1 MTMKNESFWK
11 ILQYVNRYRGYAFFS
26 ILFNLLSAALATF
39 VFILLDPFLKVLFGI
54 SEVSDVEP
62 VFYYSIDYVFDY
74 LNYTLSQYIQLSGK
88 ESALI
93 WVCKLIAIIF
103 LFKNIFR
110 YLAIVL
116 MGPVRKGVV
125 TDIRSNI
132 FDKLLALPLSFFSDE
147 RKGDLLG
154 RVTVDVVEV
163 ESSILKIIETIIK
176 EPFVVIISLVTVF
189 SINTKLALFTL
200 GPVLVI
206 VLLVGMIGRTLKKKS
221 LAVQNKLG
229 DTLSIIDEAIS
240 GLRII
245 QAFNAEKYQ
254 SKKFREE
261 HNTWKRLSIRLI
273 LRNGLASPLT
283 EFLLI
288 TVLATL
294 LWYGGYL
301 VFSGE
306 LEASKFFV
314 FIGMFY
320 NIVAPTKSLS
330 SAFYSVQKGMGAV
343 ERIDKILNAEISI
356 KEKVDAKSISN
367 FNQSI
372 HYKDITF
379 TYDGQFEVLKK
390 VNLEIPKGNIVA
402 LVGLSGAGKTTMA
415 DLLPRFYDATSGQIL
430 IDNIDIRDYK
440 LKELRG
446 LMGIVSQQPIL
457 FNDTIFNNIAFGLE
471 NVSEA
476 EVIEAAKVA
485 NAHDFIVQT
494 ENGYQTIIG
503 DSGGKLSGGQ
513 RQRLTIARAV
523 LQNPAIL
530 ILDEATSSLDSES
543 EKLVQDALFKLMQ
556 NRTSIVIAHRLS
568 TIQHADIIVV
578 MQDGEILEKGTHHE
592 LLKHNGVYQ
601 KLVNLQSF

>member
-1 MTMKNESFWK
+1 MKHSSFGK
-11 ILQYVNRYRGYAFFS
+11 IIQYVSRYKGYAFAS
-26 ILFNLLSAALATF
+26 ILFNLLSAVLATF
-39 VFILLDPFLKVLFGI
+39 VFILLDPFLKVLFGM
-54 SEVSDVEP
+54 SEVSTVEP
-62 VFYYSIDYVFDY
+62 TFSYSVDYIFNW
-74 LNYTLSQYIQLSGK
+74 LNYTLGVYIRTAGQNA
-88 ESALI
+88 ALV
-93 WVCKLIAIIF
+93 WVCKMIAFMF
-103 LFKNIFR
+103 LFKNLFR
-110 YLAIVL
+110 YLAIIL

-132 FDKLLALPLSFFSDE
+132 FSKLLALPLSFFSEE
-147 RKGDLLG
+147 RKGDLMS
-154 RVTVDVVEV
+154 RITADVVEV
-163 ESSILKIIETIIK
+163 EGSILQIIETIIK

-200 GPVLVI
+200 GPVLII
-206 VLLVGMIGRTLKKKS
+206 VLIVGAIGRTLKKKS
-221 LAVQNKLG
+221 LNVQNKLG

-254 SKKFREE
+254 AEKFREE
-261 HNTWKRLSIRLI
+261 HNQWKNLSVRLI
-273 LRNGLASPLT
+273 LRNGLASPVT
-283 EFLLI
+283 EFLMI
-288 TVLATL
+288 CVLVCL

-301 VFSGE
+301 VFNGD

-320 NIVAPTKSLS
+320 NIVAPVKSLS
-330 SAFYSVQKGMGAV
+330 GAFYSVQRGLGAV
-343 ERIDKILNAEISI
+343 ERIDKIINAEVTVE
-356 KEKVDAKSISN
+356 EKTDAIPINDFQKD
-367 FNQSI
+367 I
-372 HYKDITF
+372 HYKQIHF
-379 TYDGQFEVLKK
+379 SYDAQTPVLKGIDL
-390 VNLEIPKGNIVA
+390 VIPKGKIVA

-415 DLLPRFYDATSGQIL
+415 DLLPRFYEMQSGQIL
-430 IDNIDIRDYK
+430 IDGVDIKEYK
-440 LKELRG
+440 LADLRG

-457 FNDTIFNNIAFGLE
+457 FNDTIFRNIAFGLS
-471 NVSEA
+471 NISEEA
-476 EVIEAAKVA
+476 VIAAAKIA
-485 NAHDFIVQT
+485 NAHDFIIQT

-503 DSGGKLSGGQ
+503 DGGGKLSGGQ

-523 LQNPAIL
+523 LRNPSIL

-578 MQDGEILEKGTHHE
+578 MQEGEIVEQGTHDE
-592 LLKHNGVYQ
+592 LLAKEGIYR

>member
-1 MTMKNESFWK
+1 
-11 ILQYVNRYRGYAFFS
+11 
-26 ILFNLLSAALATF
+26 
-39 VFILLDPFLKVLFGI
+39 
-54 SEVSDVEP
+54 
-62 VFYYSIDYVFDY
+62 
-74 LNYTLSQYIQLSGK
+74 
-88 ESALI
+88 
-93 WVCKLIAIIF
+93 
-103 LFKNIFR
+103 
-110 YLAIVL
+110 
-116 MGPVRKGVV
+116 
-125 TDIRSNI
+125 
-132 FDKLLALPLSFFSDE
+132 
-147 RKGDLLG
+147 
-154 RVTVDVVEV
+154 
-163 ESSILKIIETIIK
+163 
-176 EPFVVIISLVTVF
+176 
-189 SINTKLALFTL
+189 
-200 GPVLVI
+200 VI

>member
-1 MTMKNESFWK
+1 MTNSNFWK
-11 ILQYVNRYRGYAFFS
+11 IIQYVNRYKGYAALS
-26 ILFNLLSAALATF
+26 IGFNLLSAMLATL
-39 VFILLDPFLKVLFGI
+39 VFILLDPFLKVLF
-54 SEVSDVEP
+54 EMTTVSDIEP
-62 VFYYSIDYVFDY
+62 TFAYSVDYLFEY
-74 LNYTLSQYIQLSGK
+74 LNYTLGQYIKASGK
-88 ESALI
+88 SAALL
-93 WVCKLIAIIF
+93 WVCELIALLF

-125 TDIRSNI
+125 TDIRTNI
-132 FDKLLALPLSFFSDE
+132 FDKLLVLPLSFFSEE
-147 RKGDLLG
+147 RKGDLMG
-154 RVTVDVVEV
+154 RITADVVEV
-163 ESSILKIIETIIK
+163 EASILQIIETIIK
-176 EPFVVIISLVTVF
+176 EPFVVIVSLITVF
-189 SINTKLALFTL
+189 SINTNLALFTL

-206 VLLVGMIGRTLKKKS
+206 VLLVGAIGRTLKKKS
-221 LAVQNKLG
+221 LNVQNKLG

-245 QAFNAEKYQ
+245 QAFNAEKYESQ
-254 SKKFREE
+254 KFKKE
-261 HNTWKRLSIRLI
+261 HDTWKNLSVRLI

-283 EFLLI
+283 EFLMI
-288 TVLATL
+288 CVLACL

-301 VFSGE
+301 VFNGQ

-330 SAFYSVQKGMGAV
+330 GAFYSVQKGMGAM
-343 ERIDKILNAEISI
+343 ERIDKIMDAEIAI
-356 KEKVDAKSISN
+356 QGKTNAKPIED
-367 FNQSI
+367 FKQDI
-372 HYKDITF
+372 QYKNVEF
-379 TYDGQFEVLKK
+379 SYDGQFEVLKK
-390 VNLEIPKGNIVA
+390 VDLTIPKGNIVA

-415 DLLPRFYDATSGQIL
+415 DLLPRFYDVTNGQIL
-430 IDNIDIRDYK
+430 IDGIDIRDYE
-440 LKELRG
+440 LKDLRN

-471 NVSEA
+471 NISEA
-476 EVIEAAKVA
+476 DVIAAAKVA
-485 NAHDFIVQT
+485 NAHDFVINT

-503 DSGGKLSGGQ
+503 DGGGKLSGGQ

-523 LQNPAIL
+523 LKNPSIL

-568 TIQHADIIVV
+568 TIQHADTIVV
-578 MQDGEILEKGTHHE
+578 MQEGNILEQGTHE
-592 LLKHNGVYQ
+592 QLLEENGVYR

>member
-1 MTMKNESFWK
+1 MKNGNFWRF
-11 ILQYVNRYRGYAFFS
+11 LQYLTRYKAYALGS

-39 VFILLDPFLKVLFGI
+39 VFILLDPFLKVLFGM
-54 SEVSDVEP
+54 SEVSKVQPE
-62 VFYYSIDYVFDY
+62 FSYSVDYLFDS
-74 LNYTLSQYIQLSGK
+74 LNYTLGQYIELTGK

-93 WVCKLIAIIF
+93 WVCQLIAGVF
-103 LFKNIFR
+103 LLKNVFR

-125 TDIRSNI
+125 TDIRSAI
-132 FDKLLALPLSFFSDE
+132 FDKLLVLPLSFFSDE
-147 RKGDLLG
+147 RKGDLMG
-154 RVTVDVVEV
+154 RITADVVEV
-163 ESSILKIIETIIK
+163 ESSILQIIETIIK

-206 VLLVGMIGRTLKKKS
+206 VLLVGAIGRTLKKKS

-254 SKKFREE
+254 SEKFKKE
-261 HNTWKRLSIRLI
+261 HNIWKRLSVRLI
-273 LRNGLASPLT
+273 WRNGLASPLT

-301 VFSGE
+301 VFNGE

-330 SAFYSVQKGMGAV
+330 SAFYSVQKGLGAV
-343 ERIDKILNAEISI
+343 ERIDKILDAEISI
-356 KEKVDAKSISN
+356 KEAPNAKSVPN
-367 FNQSI
+367 FGKKIQYQDVS
-372 HYKDITF
+372 F

-415 DLLPRFYDATSGQIL
+415 DLLPRFHDVTGGRIL

-476 EVIEAAKVA
+476 EVLEAAKVA
-485 NAHDFIVQT
+485 NAHDFIIQT

-568 TIQHADIIVV
+568 TIQHADMIVV
-578 MQDGEILEKGTHHE
+578 MQDGEILEKGTHDE
-592 LLKHNGVYQ
+592 LLEHNGVYQ

>member
-1 MTMKNESFWK
+1 MTNSNFWK
-11 ILQYVNRYRGYAFFS
+11 IIQYVNKYRGYALLS
-26 ILFNLLSAALATF
+26 IGFNLLSAMLATL
-39 VFILLDPFLKVLFGI
+39 VFILLDPFLKVLFEMTTA
-54 SEVSDVEP
+54 SEIEP
-62 VFYYSIDYVFDY
+62 TFAYSIDYIFEY
-74 LNYTLSQYIQLSGK
+74 LNFTLGQYIKASGK
-88 ESALI
+88 GAALL
-93 WVCKLIAIIF
+93 WVCKLIALLF

-132 FDKLLALPLSFFSDE
+132 FDKLLALPLSFFSEE
-147 RKGDLLG
+147 RKGDLMG
-154 RVTVDVVEV
+154 RITADVVEV
-163 ESSILKIIETIIK
+163 ESSILKLIETIIK
-176 EPFVVIISLVTVF
+176 EPVVVIVSLITVF
-189 SINTKLALFTL
+189 SINTNLALFTL

-206 VLLVGMIGRTLKKKS
+206 VLIVGSIGRTLKKKS
-221 LAVQNKLG
+221 LNVQNKLG

-254 SKKFREE
+254 SNKFKEE

-283 EFLLI
+283 EFLMI
-288 TVLATL
+288 CVLTCL

-301 VFSGE
+301 VFNGE

-330 SAFYSVQKGMGAV
+330 GAFYSVQKGMGAV
-343 ERIDKILNAEISI
+343 ERIDKIMAAEIAI
-356 KEKVDAKSISN
+356 QNQENAKTIED
-367 FNQSI
+367 FATEI
-372 HYKDITF
+372 EYKQVAF
-379 TYDGQFEVLKK
+379 SYDGQFEVLKK
-390 VNLEIPKGNIVA
+390 VDLTIPKGNIVA

-415 DLLPRFYDATSGQIL
+415 DLLPRFYDVTNGQIL
-430 IDNIDIRDYK
+430 IDGVDIREYR
-440 LKELRG
+440 LKDLRG
-446 LMGIVSQQPIL
+446 MMGIVSQQPIL
-457 FNDTIFNNIAFGLE
+457 FNDSIFNNIAFGLE

-476 EVIEAAKVA
+476 AVIEAAKVA
-485 NAHDFIVQT
+485 NAHDFIINT

-503 DSGGKLSGGQ
+503 DGGGKLSGGQ

-523 LQNPAIL
+523 LKNPSIL
-530 ILDEATSSLDSES
+530 ILDEATSALDSES

-568 TIQHADIIVV
+568 TIQHADTIVV
-578 MQDGEILEKGTHHE
+578 MQEGVILEKGTHEE
-592 LLKHNGVYQ
+592 LLTKNGVYR

>member
-1 MTMKNESFWK
+1 MKNESFWK

-471 NVSEA
+471 HVSEA

>member
-1 MTMKNESFWK
+1 VTMKNESFWK

>member
-1 MTMKNESFWK
+1 MTNSNFWK
-11 ILQYVNRYRGYAFFS
+11 IIQYVNRYKGYAALS
-26 ILFNLLSAALATF
+26 IGFNLLSAMLATL
-39 VFILLDPFLKVLFGI
+39 VFILLDPFLKVLF
-54 SEVSDVEP
+54 EMTTVSDIEP
-62 VFYYSIDYVFDY
+62 TFAYSVDYLFEY
-74 LNYTLSQYIQLSGK
+74 LNYTLGQYIKASGK
-88 ESALI
+88 SAALL
-93 WVCKLIAIIF
+93 WVCELIALLF

-125 TDIRSNI
+125 TDIRTNI
-132 FDKLLALPLSFFSDE
+132 FDKLLVLPLSFFSEE
-147 RKGDLLG
+147 RKGDLMG
-154 RVTVDVVEV
+154 RITADVVEV
-163 ESSILKIIETIIK
+163 EASILQIIETIIK
-176 EPFVVIISLVTVF
+176 EPFVVIVSLITVF
-189 SINTKLALFTL
+189 SINTNLALFTL

-206 VLLVGMIGRTLKKKS
+206 VLLVGAIGRTLKKKS
-221 LAVQNKLG
+221 LNVQNKLG

-245 QAFNAEKYQ
+245 QAFNAEKYESQ
-254 SKKFREE
+254 KFKKE
-261 HNTWKRLSIRLI
+261 HDTWKNLSVRLI

-283 EFLLI
+283 EFLMI
-288 TVLATL
+288 CVLACL

-301 VFSGE
+301 VFNGQ

-330 SAFYSVQKGMGAV
+330 GAFYSVQKGMGAM
-343 ERIDKILNAEISI
+343 ERIDKIMDAEIAI
-356 KEKVDAKSISN
+356 QGKTNAKPIED
-367 FNQSI
+367 FKQDI
-372 HYKDITF
+372 QYKNVEF
-379 TYDGQFEVLKK
+379 SYDGQFEVLKK
-390 VNLEIPKGNIVA
+390 VDLTIPKGNIVA

-415 DLLPRFYDATSGQIL
+415 DLLPRFYDVTNGQIL
-430 IDNIDIRDYK
+430 IDGIDIRDYE
-440 LKELRG
+440 LKDLRN

-471 NVSEA
+471 NISEA
-476 EVIEAAKVA
+476 DVIAAAKVA
-485 NAHDFIVQT
+485 NAHDFVINT
-494 ENGYQTIIG
+494 ENGYQTVIG
-503 DSGGKLSGGQ
+503 DGGGKLSGGQ

-523 LQNPAIL
+523 LKNPSIL

-568 TIQHADIIVV
+568 TIQHADTIVV
-578 MQDGEILEKGTHHE
+578 MQEGNILERGTHE
-592 LLKHNGVYQ
+592 QLLEENGVYR

>member
-1 MTMKNESFWK
+1 MKNGNFWRF
-11 ILQYVNRYRGYAFFS
+11 LQYLTRYKGYAFWS

-54 SEVSDVEP
+54 SEVSEVKPE
-62 VFYYSIDYVFDY
+62 FSYSVDYLFDT
-74 LNYTLSQYIQLSGK
+74 LNYTLGQYIQLSGK
-88 ESALI
+88 ETALI
-93 WVCKLIAIIF
+93 WVCELIAVVF
-103 LFKNIFR
+103 LLKNVFR
-110 YLAIVL
+110 YFAIVL

-125 TDIRSNI
+125 TDIRSAI
-132 FDKLLALPLSFFSDE
+132 FDKLLVLPLSFFSDE
-147 RKGDLLG
+147 RKGDLMG
-154 RVTVDVVEV
+154 RITADVVEV
-163 ESSILKIIETIIK
+163 EGSILQIIETIIK

-206 VLLVGMIGRTLKKKS
+206 VLLVGAIGRTLKKKS
-221 LAVQNKLG
+221 LDVQNKLG

-254 SKKFREE
+254 SDKFKKE
-261 HNTWKRLSIRLI
+261 HNIWKRLSVRLI
-273 LRNGLASPLT
+273 WRNGLASPLT

-288 TVLATL
+288 TVLAVL

-301 VFSGE
+301 VFNGE

-330 SAFYSVQKGMGAV
+330 SAFYSVQKGLGAV
-343 ERIDKILNAEISI
+343 ERIDKILDAEISI
-356 KEKVDAKSISN
+356 VEKPDAKPIPK
-367 FNQSI
+367 FTQSI
-372 HYKDITF
+372 HYQDVSF

-402 LVGLSGAGKTTMA
+402 LVGLSGAGKTTLA
-415 DLLPRFYDATSGQIL
+415 DLLPRFHDITGGKIL

-457 FNDTIFNNIAFGLE
+457 FNDTIFNNIAFALE

-485 NAHDFIVQT
+485 NAHDFIIQT
-494 ENGYQTIIG
+494 ENGYQTVIG

-568 TIQHADIIVV
+568 TIQHADMIVV
-578 MQDGEILEKGTHHE
+578 MQNGEILEKGTHDE
-592 LLKHNGVYQ
+592 LLEHNGVYQ

>member
-1 MTMKNESFWK
+1 MKNESFWK

>member
-1 MTMKNESFWK
+1 MKHSSFGK
-11 ILQYVNRYRGYAFFS
+11 IIQYVSRYKGYAFAS
-26 ILFNLLSAALATF
+26 ILFNLLSAVLATF
-39 VFILLDPFLKVLFGI
+39 VFILLDPFLKVLFGM
-54 SEVSDVEP
+54 SEVSTVEP
-62 VFYYSIDYVFDY
+62 TFSYSVDYIFNW
-74 LNYTLSQYIQLSGK
+74 LNYTLGVYIRTAGQNA
-88 ESALI
+88 ALV
-93 WVCKLIAIIF
+93 WVCKMIAFMF
-103 LFKNIFR
+103 LFKNLFR
-110 YLAIVL
+110 YLAIIL

-132 FDKLLALPLSFFSDE
+132 FSKLLALPLSFFSEE
-147 RKGDLLG
+147 RKGDLMS
-154 RVTVDVVEV
+154 RITADVVEV
-163 ESSILKIIETIIK
+163 EGSILQIIETIIK

-200 GPVLVI
+200 GPVLII
-206 VLLVGMIGRTLKKKS
+206 VLIVGAIGRTLKKKS
-221 LAVQNKLG
+221 LNVQNKLG

-254 SKKFREE
+254 AEKFREE
-261 HNTWKRLSIRLI
+261 HNQWKNLSVRLI
-273 LRNGLASPLT
+273 LRNGLASPVT
-283 EFLLI
+283 EFLMI
-288 TVLATL
+288 CVLVCL

-301 VFSGE
+301 VFNGD

-320 NIVAPTKSLS
+320 NIVAPVKSLS
-330 SAFYSVQKGMGAV
+330 GAFYSVQRGLGAV
-343 ERIDKILNAEISI
+343 ERIDKIINAEVTVE
-356 KEKVDAKSISN
+356 EKTDAIPINDFQKD
-367 FNQSI
+367 I
-372 HYKDITF
+372 HYKQVNF
-379 TYDGQFEVLKK
+379 SYDAQTPVLKG
-390 VNLEIPKGNIVA
+390 VDLIIPKGKIVA

-415 DLLPRFYDATSGQIL
+415 DLLPRFYEMQSGQIL
-430 IDNIDIRDYK
+430 IDGVDIKDYK
-440 LKELRG
+440 LADLRG

-457 FNDTIFNNIAFGLE
+457 FNDTIFRNIAFGLS
-471 NVSEA
+471 NISEEA
-476 EVIEAAKVA
+476 VIAAAKIA

-503 DSGGKLSGGQ
+503 DGGGKLSGGQ

-523 LQNPAIL
+523 LRNPSIL

-578 MQDGEILEKGTHHE
+578 MQEGEIVEQGTHDE
-592 LLKHNGVYQ
+592 LLAREGIYR

>member
-1 MTMKNESFWK
+1 MKNGNFWRF
-11 ILQYVNRYRGYAFFS
+11 LQYLTRYKAYALGS

-39 VFILLDPFLKVLFGI
+39 VFILLDPFLKVLFGM
-54 SEVSDVEP
+54 SEVSKVKPE
-62 VFYYSIDYVFDY
+62 FSYSVDYLFDS
-74 LNYTLSQYIQLSGK
+74 LNYTLGQYIELTGK

-93 WVCKLIAIIF
+93 WVCQLIAGVF
-103 LFKNIFR
+103 LLKNVFR

-125 TDIRSNI
+125 TDIRSAI
-132 FDKLLALPLSFFSDE
+132 FDKLLVLPLSFFSDE
-147 RKGDLLG
+147 RKGDLMG
-154 RVTVDVVEV
+154 RITADVVEV
-163 ESSILKIIETIIK
+163 ESSILQIIETIIK

-206 VLLVGMIGRTLKKKS
+206 VLLVGAIGRTLKKKS

-254 SKKFREE
+254 SEKFKKE
-261 HNTWKRLSIRLI
+261 HNIWKRLSVRLI
-273 LRNGLASPLT
+273 WRNGLASPLT

-301 VFSGE
+301 VFNGE

-330 SAFYSVQKGMGAV
+330 SAFYSVQKGLGAV
-343 ERIDKILNAEISI
+343 ERIDKILDAEISI
-356 KEKVDAKSISN
+356 KEAPNAKSVPN
-367 FNQSI
+367 FGKKIQYQDVS
-372 HYKDITF
+372 F

-415 DLLPRFYDATSGQIL
+415 DLLPRFHDVTGGRIL

-476 EVIEAAKVA
+476 EVLEAAKVA
-485 NAHDFIVQT
+485 NAHDFIIQT

-568 TIQHADIIVV
+568 TIQHADMIVV
-578 MQDGEILEKGTHHE
+578 MQDGEILEKGTHDE
-592 LLKHNGVYQ
+592 LLEHNGVYQ

>member
-1 MTMKNESFWK
+1 MKHSSFGK
-11 ILQYVNRYRGYAFFS
+11 IIQYVSRYKGYALAS
-26 ILFNLLSAALATF
+26 ILFNLLSAVLATF
-39 VFILLDPFLKVLFGI
+39 VFILLDPFLKVLFGM
-54 SEVSDVEP
+54 SEVSTVEP
-62 VFYYSIDYVFDY
+62 TFSYSVDYIFNW
-74 LNYTLSQYIQLSGK
+74 LNYTLGVYIRTAGQNA
-88 ESALI
+88 ALV
-93 WVCKLIAIIF
+93 WVCKMIAFMF
-103 LFKNIFR
+103 LFKNLFR
-110 YLAIVL
+110 YLAIIL

-132 FDKLLALPLSFFSDE
+132 FSKLLALPLSFFSEE
-147 RKGDLLG
+147 RKGDLMS
-154 RVTVDVVEV
+154 RITADVVEV
-163 ESSILKIIETIIK
+163 EGSILQIIETIIK

-200 GPVLVI
+200 GPVLII
-206 VLLVGMIGRTLKKKS
+206 VLIVGAIGRTLKKKS
-221 LAVQNKLG
+221 LNVQNKLG

-254 SKKFREE
+254 AEKFREE
-261 HNTWKRLSIRLI
+261 HNQWKNLSVRLI
-273 LRNGLASPLT
+273 LRNGLASPVT
-283 EFLLI
+283 EFLMI
-288 TVLATL
+288 CVLVCL

-301 VFSGE
+301 VFNGD

-320 NIVAPTKSLS
+320 NIVAPVKSLS
-330 SAFYSVQKGMGAV
+330 GAFYSVQRGLGAV
-343 ERIDKILNAEISI
+343 ERIDKIINAEVTVEEKTDAISI
-356 KEKVDAKSISN
+356 NDFQKD
-367 FNQSI
+367 I
-372 HYKDITF
+372 HYKRVQF
-379 TYDGQFEVLKK
+379 SYDAQTPVLKG
-390 VNLEIPKGNIVA
+390 VDLIIPKGKIVA

-415 DLLPRFYDATSGQIL
+415 DLLPRFYEIQSGQIL
-430 IDNIDIRDYK
+430 IDGVDIKDYK
-440 LKELRG
+440 LADLRG

-457 FNDTIFNNIAFGLE
+457 FNDTIFRNIAFGLS
-471 NVSEA
+471 NISEEA
-476 EVIEAAKVA
+476 VIAAAKIA

-503 DSGGKLSGGQ
+503 DGGGKLSGGQ

-523 LQNPAIL
+523 LRNPSIL

-578 MQDGEILEKGTHHE
+578 MQEGEIVEQGTHDE
-592 LLKHNGVYQ
+592 LLAREGIYR

>member
-1 MTMKNESFWK
+1 MKNGNFWRV
-11 ILQYVNRYRGYAFFS
+11 LQYLKRYKSYAFAS

-39 VFILLDPFLKVLFGI
+39 VFILLDPFLKVLFGMAEV
-54 SEVSDVEP
+54 SEVKPE
-62 VFYYSIDYVFDY
+62 FAYSVNYLFDL
-74 LNYTLSQYIQLSGK
+74 LNYTLGQYIQLSGK
-88 ESALI
+88 ESALV
-93 WVCKLIAIIF
+93 WVCQLIALVF

-110 YLAIVL
+110 YFAIVL

-125 TDIRSNI
+125 TDIRSTI

-147 RKGDLLG
+147 RKGDLMG
-154 RVTVDVVEV
+154 RITADVVEV
-163 ESSILKIIETIIK
+163 EGSILQIIETIIK

-206 VLLVGMIGRTLKKKS
+206 VLLVGAIGRTLKKKS
-221 LAVQNKLG
+221 LDVQNKLG

-254 SKKFREE
+254 SEKFKKE
-261 HNTWKRLSIRLI
+261 HNTWKRLSVRLI
-273 LRNGLASPLT
+273 WRNGLASPLT

-330 SAFYSVQKGMGAV
+330 AAFYSVQKGLGAV
-343 ERIDKILNAEISI
+343 ERIDKILNAEIAIQESPT
-356 KEKVDAKSISN
+356 AKSIPN
-367 FNQSI
+367 FGKKIQYQNVS
-372 HYKDITF
+372 F

-390 VNLEIPKGNIVA
+390 VNLDIPKGNIVA
-402 LVGLSGAGKTTMA
+402 LVGLSGAGKTTLA
-415 DLLPRFYDATSGQIL
+415 DLLPRFYDVTGGKIL
-430 IDNIDIRDYK
+430 IDGVDIRDYK

-471 NVSEA
+471 AISEA

-485 NAHDFIVQT
+485 NAHDFIINT

-503 DSGGKLSGGQ
+503 DSGSKLSGGQ

-568 TIQHADIIVV
+568 TIQHADMIVV
-578 MQDGEILEKGTHHE
+578 MQDGEILEQGKHDE

>member
-1 MTMKNESFWK
+1 MKNESFWK

-379 TYDGQFEVLKK
+379 
-390 VNLEIPKGNIVA
+390 
-402 LVGLSGAGKTTMA
+402 
-415 DLLPRFYDATSGQIL
+415 
-430 IDNIDIRDYK
+430 
-440 LKELRG
+440 
-446 LMGIVSQQPIL
+446 
-457 FNDTIFNNIAFGLE
+457 
-471 NVSEA
+471 
-476 EVIEAAKVA
+476 
-485 NAHDFIVQT
+485 
-494 ENGYQTIIG
+494 
-503 DSGGKLSGGQ
+503 
-513 RQRLTIARAV
+513 
-523 LQNPAIL
+523 
-530 ILDEATSSLDSES
+530 
-543 EKLVQDALFKLMQ
+543 
-556 NRTSIVIAHRLS
+556 
-568 TIQHADIIVV
+568 
-578 MQDGEILEKGTHHE
+578 
-592 LLKHNGVYQ
+592 
-601 KLVNLQSF
+601 

>member
-1 MTMKNESFWK
+1 MKQSSFGK
-11 ILQYVNRYRGYAFFS
+11 IIQYVSRYKGYAFAS
-26 ILFNLLSAALATF
+26 ILFNLLSAVLATF
-39 VFILLDPFLKVLFGI
+39 VFILLDPFLKVLFGM
-54 SEVSDVEP
+54 SEVSTVEP
-62 VFYYSIDYVFDY
+62 TFSYSVDYIFNW
-74 LNYTLSQYIQLSGK
+74 LNYTLGVYIRTAGQNA
-88 ESALI
+88 ALV
-93 WVCKLIAIIF
+93 WVCKMIAFMF
-103 LFKNIFR
+103 LFKNLFR
-110 YLAIVL
+110 YLAIIL

-132 FDKLLALPLSFFSDE
+132 FSKLLALPLSFFSEE
-147 RKGDLLG
+147 RKGDLMS
-154 RVTVDVVEV
+154 RITADVVEV
-163 ESSILKIIETIIK
+163 EGSILQIIETIIK
-176 EPFVVIISLVTVF
+176 EPFVVIISLITVF

-200 GPVLVI
+200 GPVLII
-206 VLLVGMIGRTLKKKS
+206 VLIVGAIGRTLKKKS
-221 LAVQNKLG
+221 LNVQDKLG

-254 SKKFREE
+254 AEKFRKE
-261 HNTWKRLSIRLI
+261 HNQWKNLSVRLI

-283 EFLLI
+283 EFLMI
-288 TVLATL
+288 CVLVCL

-301 VFSGE
+301 VFNGD

-320 NIVAPTKSLS
+320 NIVAPVKSLS
-330 SAFYSVQKGMGAV
+330 GAFYSVQRGLGAV
-343 ERIDKILNAEISI
+343 ERIDKIINAEVTVEEKTSAIPISDFQ
-356 KEKVDAKSISN
+356 KD
-367 FNQSI
+367 I
-372 HYKDITF
+372 HYKQVQF
-379 TYDGQFEVLKK
+379 SYDEQTPVLKG
-390 VNLEIPKGNIVA
+390 VDLIIPKGKIVA

-415 DLLPRFYDATSGQIL
+415 DLLPRFYEMQGGQIL
-430 IDNIDIRDYK
+430 IDGVDIKDYK
-440 LKELRG
+440 LADLRG

-457 FNDTIFNNIAFGLE
+457 FNDTIYKNIAFGLS
-471 NVSEA
+471 NVSEEA
-476 EVIEAAKVA
+476 VIAAAKIA

-503 DSGGKLSGGQ
+503 DGGGKLSGGQ

-523 LQNPAIL
+523 LRNPSIL

-578 MQDGEILEKGTHHE
+578 MQEGEIVEQGTHDE
-592 LLKHNGVYQ
+592 LLAREGIYR

>member
-1 MTMKNESFWK
+1 MKHSSFGK
-11 ILQYVNRYRGYAFFS
+11 IIQYVSRYKGYAFAS
-26 ILFNLLSAALATF
+26 ILFNLLSAVLATF
-39 VFILLDPFLKVLFGI
+39 VFILLDPFLKVLFGM
-54 SEVSDVEP
+54 SEVSTVEP
-62 VFYYSIDYVFDY
+62 TFSYSVDYIFNW
-74 LNYTLSQYIQLSGK
+74 LNYTLGVYIRTAGQNA
-88 ESALI
+88 ALV
-93 WVCKLIAIIF
+93 WVCKMIAFMF
-103 LFKNIFR
+103 LFKNLFR
-110 YLAIVL
+110 YLAIIL

-132 FDKLLALPLSFFSDE
+132 FSKLLALPLSFFSEE
-147 RKGDLLG
+147 RKGDLMS
-154 RVTVDVVEV
+154 RITADVVEV
-163 ESSILKIIETIIK
+163 EGSILQIIETIIK

-200 GPVLVI
+200 GPVLII
-206 VLLVGMIGRTLKKKS
+206 VLIVGAIGRTLKKKS
-221 LAVQNKLG
+221 LNVQNKLG

-254 SKKFREE
+254 AEKFREE
-261 HNTWKRLSIRLI
+261 HNQWKNLSVRLI
-273 LRNGLASPLT
+273 LRNGLASPVT
-283 EFLLI
+283 EFLMI
-288 TVLATL
+288 CVLVCL

-301 VFSGE
+301 VFNGD

-320 NIVAPTKSLS
+320 NIVAPVKSLS
-330 SAFYSVQKGMGAV
+330 GAFYSVQRGLGAV
-343 ERIDKILNAEISI
+343 ERIDKIINAEVTVEEKTDAISI
-356 KEKVDAKSISN
+356 NDFQKD
-367 FNQSI
+367 I
-372 HYKDITF
+372 HYKRVQF
-379 TYDGQFEVLKK
+379 SYDAQTPVLKG
-390 VNLEIPKGNIVA
+390 VDLIIPKGKIVA

-415 DLLPRFYDATSGQIL
+415 DLLPRFYEMQSGQIL
-430 IDNIDIRDYK
+430 IDGVDIKDYK
-440 LKELRG
+440 LADLRG

-457 FNDTIFNNIAFGLE
+457 FNDTIFRNIAFGLS
-471 NVSEA
+471 NISEEA
-476 EVIEAAKVA
+476 VIAAAKIA

-503 DSGGKLSGGQ
+503 DGGGKLSGGQ

-523 LQNPAIL
+523 LRNPSIL

-578 MQDGEILEKGTHHE
+578 MQEGEIVEQGTHDE
-592 LLKHNGVYQ
+592 LLAREGIYR

>member
-1 MTMKNESFWK
+1 MENGNFWR
-11 ILQYVNRYRGYAFFS
+11 ILQHVNQYKKYAFFS
-26 ILFNLLSAALATF
+26 IFFNLFSAALATF
-39 VFILLDPFLKVLFGI
+39 VFILFDPFLKVLFSL
-54 SEVSDVEP
+54 SEVAVVEP
-62 VFYYSIDYVFDY
+62 TFSYSIDYLFSY
-74 LNYTLSQYIQLSGK
+74 LNFTLGQYIELSGK
-88 ESALI
+88 EAALI
-93 WVCKLIAIIF
+93 WVCKLIAVVF

-110 YLAIVL
+110 YFAIVL

-125 TDIRSNI
+125 TDIRSSI
-132 FDKLLALPLSFFSDE
+132 FDKLLVLPLSFFSDE
-147 RKGDLLG
+147 RKGDLMG
-154 RVTVDVVEV
+154 RITADVVEV
-163 ESSILKIIETIIK
+163 ESGILELIETIVK
-176 EPFVVIISLVTVF
+176 EPFVIIISLVTVF

-200 GPVLVI
+200 GPVLIV
-206 VLLVGMIGRTLKKKS
+206 VLLVGAIGRTLKKKS

-254 SKKFREE
+254 SNKFKKE
-261 HNTWKRLSIRLI
+261 HNAWKRLSIRLI
-273 LRNGLASPLT
+273 WRNGLASPLT

-330 SAFYSVQKGMGAV
+330 SAFYSVQRGLGAV
-343 ERIDKILNAEISI
+343 ERIDKILDAEISI
-356 KEKVDAKSISN
+356 AEKPDAKSIST
-367 FNQSI
+367 FTQSV
-372 HYKDITF
+372 HYQDISF

-402 LVGLSGAGKTTMA
+402 LVGLSGAGKTTLA
-415 DLLPRFYDATSGQIL
+415 DLLPRFHDVTGGQIL

-494 ENGYQTIIG
+494 ENGYETIIG

-568 TIQHADIIVV
+568 TIQHADMIVV
-578 MQDGEILEKGTHHE
+578 MQDGEILEKGTHDE
-592 LLKHNGVYQ
+592 LLEHNGVYQ